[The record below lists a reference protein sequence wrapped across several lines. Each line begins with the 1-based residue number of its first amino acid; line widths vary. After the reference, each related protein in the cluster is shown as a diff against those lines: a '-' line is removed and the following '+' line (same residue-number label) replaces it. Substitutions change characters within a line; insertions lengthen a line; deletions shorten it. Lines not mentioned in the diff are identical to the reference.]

1 MTRIPS
7 TLSAELNSQVEV
19 ISGKFLTIWAPP
31 TDGDDER
38 NLTLRCAWSARGQQ
52 QMTVKPQRSSTA
64 ANLHTACQSVS
75 IINMDEQALLGLNPN
90 ADAHYRQRA
99 MAYFE
104 QLKESHDTWEVC
116 AEALANNAYSDDH
129 VKFFCFQVLEHQ
141 IKYRHGGLR
150 AAQQQLI
157 RETLMKWLQGQLMNS
172 QPEKPFI
179 RNKAAQVFA
188 LTFVM
193 DYLTHWPKFF
203 YDILSLVGLNPHGV
217 DVYLRTLM
225 AVDAEVVDRDILHT
239 PEEVRRNTLIKD
251 RMREQVIPSLVESWY
266 QILASYQQ
274 SHPEIT
280 CQCLEVVGAYVSWID
295 LSLIANERF
304 VNLLLSQMSVEELRE
319 EACDCLF
326 EIVNKGMDPTDKT
339 KLVESLCQALQSAGF
354 FNVDQE
360 DDVDFLAKFSRLV
373 NGMGQALVL
382 SWTKLAKSGDVKV
395 AAETLHALEAKVPL
409 LIKLLVHED
418 DDISAN
424 VVGFCYDYL
433 HVLKQGSDWRSSM
446 RQVGRGGQD
455 AIEEY
460 RESDKLPQLTDQ
472 QKSNVEAIML
482 AVMKKLTYDDE
493 YNFENEGED
502 EAMFVE
508 YRKQLK
514 MLLDRLAQVSP
525 DLLLEAV
532 RRVFSTSMQAWQ
544 TASFMEVEVSI
555 RLLYM
560 LGEALPASHGAHF
573 SGDTAKT
580 SALQDMM
587 RTLVS
592 CGVSGYHHTSVALE
606 FFETVVRYDKFFL
619 VEPQHI
625 PNVLMAFLDQR
636 GLRHSS
642 PKVRSRAAYLFSR
655 FVKTLHKH
663 MNAFIED
670 ILTRIQ
676 DLLELAPPENG
687 FPALLTSDDQLFMF
701 ETAGVLI
708 VNGDS
713 PAERKQALMRSLLAP
728 LTDAFR
734 LLLAKLAN
742 EREEDRQAA
751 LADCLSHAVGF
762 ASRTSK
768 AFSNKQTVKHCGCS
782 EVYRDCLQTF
792 LPALS
797 CPVQRGALRS
807 AVRSFLHRMIICLD
821 EDVLPFI
828 PAASEHMLKDCEP
841 RDLQEL
847 IPLISQI
854 TAKFKNQVSPFLQQV
869 FMPLVLAIFE
879 VLGRP
884 AEENDQAAALEKQ
897 MLRRSYFTFIQTIA
911 SSGMNE
917 VMASQGVENIER
929 VLFTII
935 QGAVDFPDPIA
946 QKTCFIIL
954 SKLVELWGGK
964 DGMVGF
970 PDFIYKHI
978 VPACFLAPLKHTFDL
993 TDAQTVLTLSECAL
1007 TLKMIHLKRGAE
1019 FIQYLQTEY
1028 LPSLQVAPEITQ
1040 ELCQVLQQPDVK
1052 VLKNYIKAFF
1062 QRAKL

>member
-1 MTRIPS
+1 M
-7 TLSAELNSQVEV
+7 
-19 ISGKFLTIWAPP
+19 
-31 TDGDDER
+31 
-38 NLTLRCAWSARGQQ
+38 
-52 QMTVKPQRSSTA
+52 
-64 ANLHTACQSVS
+64 ACQSVAAV
-75 IINMDEQALLGLNPN
+75 MDEQALLGLNPN
-90 ADAHYRQRA
+90 ADARYRQRA

-104 QLKESHDTWEVC
+104 QLKESQDAWEVC
-116 AEALANNAYSDDH
+116 AEALAKGIYNDDH

-141 IKYRHGGLR
+141 IKFRHAGLS
-150 AAQQQLI
+150 AVQQQLI
-157 RETLMKWLQGQLMNS
+157 RETLMKWLQCQLMNN

-193 DYLTHWPKFF
+193 EYLTLWPKFF
-203 YDILSLVGLNPHGV
+203 FDILSLVGLNPHGV
-217 DVYLRTLM
+217 DIYLRTLM
-225 AVDAEVVDRDILHT
+225 AIDAEVVDRDILHS
-239 PEEVRRNTLIKD
+239 PEETRRNTLIKD
-251 RMREQVIPSLVESWY
+251 GMREQCIPHLVESWF
-266 QILASYQQ
+266 QILQTYQQ
-274 SHPEIT
+274 SHPELT

-295 LSLIANERF
+295 LNLIANDRF

-326 EIVNKGMDPTDKT
+326 EIINKGMDPVDKT
-339 KLVESLCQALQSAGF
+339 KLVESLCQVLQSAGF
-354 FNVDQE
+354 FNVEQE
-360 DDVDFLAKFSRLV
+360 EDVDFLAKFSRLV
-373 NGMGQALVL
+373 NGMGQSLVL
-382 SWTKLAKSGDVKV
+382 SWTKLAKAGNVKD
-395 AAETLHALEAKVPL
+395 AAETLQAVEAKVPL
-409 LIKLLVHED
+409 LLQLLVHED

-424 VVGFCYDYL
+424 IVGFCYEYL
-433 HVLKQGSDWRSSM
+433 HVLKQ
-446 RQVGRGGQD
+446 
-455 AIEEY
+455 
-460 RESDKLPQLTDQ
+460 LPQLTDQ
-472 QKSNVEAIML
+472 QKTNIEAVML

-525 DLLLEAV
+525 ELLLEAV
-532 RRVFSTSMQAWQ
+532 RRVFTNTMQNWQ
-544 TASFMEVEVSI
+544 TAPFMEVEVAI

-592 CGVSGYHHTSVALE
+592 CGVSSYQHSSVSLE
-606 FFETVVRYDKFFL
+606 FFETVVRYDKFFI

-636 GLRHSS
+636 GLRHNS
-642 PKVRSRAAYLFSR
+642 PKVRSRVAYLFSR
-655 FVKTLHKH
+655 FVKTLHSVDSKH

-687 FPALLTSDDQLFMF
+687 FLAMLTSDDQLFMF

-708 VNGDS
+708 VNS
-713 PAERKQALMRSLLAP
+713 ECPAERKQALMRSLLLP
-728 LTDAFR
+728 LMDVFR
-734 LLLAKLAN
+734 LLLAKLLQ
-742 EREEDRQAA
+742 ETEEERQAS

-768 AFSNKQTVKHCGCS
+768 AFSNKQTVKQCGCT
-782 EVYRDCLQTF
+782 EVYRDCMQTF

-797 CPVQRGALRS
+797 CPVQRGVLRS
-807 AVRSFLHRMIICLD
+807 SVRSFLHRMIICL
-821 EDVLPFI
+821 EEEVLPFV
-828 PAASEHMLKDCEP
+828 PAASEHMLKDCEAK
-841 RDLQEL
+841 DLQEF

-854 TAKFKNQVSPFLQQV
+854 TAKFKRQVSPFLQQV

-879 VLGRP
+879 VLARP
-884 AEENDQAAALEKQ
+884 AEDNDQAAALEKQ
-897 MLRRSYFTFIQTIA
+897 MLRRSYFTFIQTVTG
-911 SSGMNE
+911 SGMNE
-917 VMASQGVENIER
+917 VMANQGAENIER
-929 VLFTII
+929 VVFTII

-978 VPACFLAPLKHTFDL
+978 VPACFLAPLKPTFDL
-993 TDAQTVLTLSECAL
+993 SDAQTVLTLSECSL
-1007 TLKMIHLKRGAE
+1007 TLKMIHLKRGPE
-1019 FIQYLQTEY
+1019 FIQFLQQEY
-1028 LPSLQVAPEITQ
+1028 LPSLQVSPEISQ
-1040 ELCQVLQQPDVK
+1040 ELCQVIQQPDIK

>member
-1 MTRIPS
+1 M
-7 TLSAELNSQVEV
+7 
-19 ISGKFLTIWAPP
+19 
-31 TDGDDER
+31 
-38 NLTLRCAWSARGQQ
+38 
-52 QMTVKPQRSSTA
+52 
-64 ANLHTACQSVS
+64 ACQSVS

-90 ADAHYRQRA
+90 ADACYRQKA
-99 MAYFE
+99 MVYFE
-104 QLKESHDTWEVC
+104 QLKESQDAWEVC
-116 AEALANNAYSDDH
+116 AEALAKGIYSDDH

-141 IKYRHGGLR
+141 IKYRHGGLSP
-150 AAQQQLI
+150 AQQQLI
-157 RETLMKWLQGQLMNS
+157 RETLMKWLQGQ
-172 QPEKPFI
+172 
-179 RNKAAQVFA
+179 
-188 LTFVM
+188 
-193 DYLTHWPKFF
+193 
-203 YDILSLVGLNPHGV
+203 
-217 DVYLRTLM
+217 
-225 AVDAEVVDRDILHT
+225 
-239 PEEVRRNTLIKD
+239 EVRRNTLIKD
-251 RMREQVIPSLVESWY
+251 GMREQVIPSLVESWY
-266 QILASYQQ
+266 QILGAYQQ

-295 LSLIANERF
+295 LNLIANDRF
-304 VNLLLSQMSVEELRE
+304 VNLLLSQMSVEDLRE
-319 EACDCLF
+319 EACDCLY
-326 EIVNKGMDPTDKT
+326 EIVCKGMAPTDKT
-339 KLVESLCQALQSAGF
+339 KLVESLCQVLQSAGF

-360 DDVDFLAKFSRLV
+360 EDVDFLAKFSRLV
-373 NGMGQALVL
+373 NGMGQSLVL
-382 SWTKLAKSGDVKV
+382 SWTKLAKGGAVKE
-395 AAETLHALEAKVPL
+395 AAEALRALETKVPL
-409 LIKLLVHED
+409 LLQLLVHDD

-424 VVGFCYDYL
+424 IVGFCYDYL
-433 HVLKQGSDWRSSM
+433 NVLKQGSEWQSHM
-446 RQVGRGGQD
+446 PQVGRGGQE

-460 RESDKLPQLTDQ
+460 WDSDKFPLLTDQ
-472 QKSNVEAIML
+472 QKTHVEDIML
-482 AVMKKLTYDDE
+482 AVMKKLTYDEE
-493 YNFENEGED
+493 YNFDNEGED

-532 RRVFSTSMQAWQ
+532 GRVFNNTIQRWQ
-544 TASFMEVEVSI
+544 TASFMEVEVAI

-592 CGVSGYHHTSVALE
+592 SGLSGYQHTSVSLE

-625 PNVLMAFLDQR
+625 PIVLMSFLDHR

-642 PKVRSRAAYLFSR
+642 PKVRSRVAYLFSR

-663 MNAFIED
+663 MNSFIED
-670 ILTRIQ
+670 ILSRIQ

-687 FPALLTSDDQLFMF
+687 FPALLTSDDQLFIF

-708 VNGDS
+708 VHGES
-713 PAERKQALMRSLLAP
+713 PAERKQALMRSLLTP

-734 LLLAKLAN
+734 LLLAKLAS
-742 EREEDRQAA
+742 EREEERQAA

-768 AFSNKQTVKHCGCS
+768 AFSNKQTVKQCGCT

-797 CPVQRGALRS
+797 CPVQRGSLRS
-807 AVRSFLHRMIICLD
+807 AVRSFLHRMIICL
-821 EDVLPFI
+821 EEEVLPFV
-828 PAASEHMLKDCEP
+828 PAASEHMLKDCEA
-841 RDLQEL
+841 RDLQEF

-854 TAKFKNQVSPFLQQV
+854 TAKFKDQVSPFLQQV

-879 VLGRP
+879 VLCRP
-884 AEENDQAAALEKQ
+884 AEDNDQAAALEKQ
-897 MLRRSYFTFIQTIA
+897 MLRRSYFTFIQTIT

-917 VMASQGVENIER
+917 VLANQGVENVER

-964 DGMVGF
+964 DGMAGF

-978 VPACFLAPLKHTFDL
+978 VPACFLAPLKPSFDL

-1007 TLKMIHLKRGAE
+1007 TLKMIHLRRGPE
-1019 FIQYLQTEY
+1019 FIQYLQQEY
-1028 LPSLQVAPEITQ
+1028 LPSLQVSPEITQ
-1040 ELCQVLQQPDVK
+1040 EVCQVLQQPDAK
-1052 VLKNYIKAFF
+1052 VLKNYMKAFF

>member
-1 MTRIPS
+1 M
-7 TLSAELNSQVEV
+7 
-19 ISGKFLTIWAPP
+19 
-31 TDGDDER
+31 
-38 NLTLRCAWSARGQQ
+38 
-52 QMTVKPQRSSTA
+52 
-64 ANLHTACQSVS
+64 ACQSVS

-90 ADAHYRQRA
+90 ADACYRQKA
-99 MAYFE
+99 MVYFE
-104 QLKESHDTWEVC
+104 QLKESQDAWEVC
-116 AEALANNAYSDDH
+116 AEALAKDIYSDDH

-141 IKYRHGGLR
+141 IKYRHGGLSP
-150 AAQQQLI
+150 AQQQLI
-157 RETLMKWLQGQLMNS
+157 RESLMKWLQCQLMNS

-193 DYLTHWPKFF
+193 EYLTHWPKFF
-203 YDILSLVGLNPHGV
+203 YDLLSLVGLNPHGV

-225 AVDAEVVDRDILHT
+225 AIDAEVVDRDILHS

-251 RMREQVIPSLVESWY
+251 GMREQVIPSLVESWY
-266 QILASYQQ
+266 QILGAYQQ

-295 LSLIANERF
+295 LNLIANDRF
-304 VNLLLSQMSVEELRE
+304 INLLLSQMSVEDLRE

-339 KLVESLCQALQSAGF
+339 KLIESLCQVLQSAGF

-360 DDVDFLAKFSRLV
+360 EDVDFLAKFSRLV
-373 NGMGQALVL
+373 NGMGQSLVL
-382 SWTKLAKSGDVKV
+382 SWTKLAKGGEVND
-395 AAETLHALEAKVPL
+395 AAEALRALEAKVPL
-409 LIKLLVHED
+409 LLQLLVHDD

-424 VVGFCYDYL
+424 IVGFCYDYL
-433 HVLKQGSDWRSSM
+433 NVLKQFP
-446 RQVGRGGQD
+446 
-455 AIEEY
+455 
-460 RESDKLPQLTDQ
+460 LLTDQ
-472 QKSNVEAIML
+472 QKTNVEVIML
-482 AVMKKLTYDDE
+482 AVMKKLTYDEE
-493 YNFENEGED
+493 YNFDNEGED

-532 RRVFSTSMQAWQ
+532 GRVFNTTVQRWQ
-544 TASFMEVEVSI
+544 TASFMEVEVAI

-592 CGVSGYHHTSVALE
+592 SGLSGYQHTSVSLE

-625 PNVLMAFLDQR
+625 PNVLMAFLDHR

-642 PKVRSRAAYLFSR
+642 PKVRSRVAYLFSR

-663 MNAFIED
+663 MNSFIED
-670 ILTRIQ
+670 ILSRIQ

-687 FPALLTSDDQLFMF
+687 FPALLTSDDQLFIF

-708 VNGDS
+708 VHGES
-713 PAERKQALMRSLLAP
+713 PAERKQALMRSLLTP

-734 LLLAKLAN
+734 LLLVKLAS
-742 EREEDRQAA
+742 ERDEERRAA

-768 AFSNKQTVKHCGCS
+768 AFSNKQTVKQCGCS

-797 CPVQRGALRS
+797 CPVQRGSLRS
-807 AVRSFLHRMIICLD
+807 AVRSFLHRMIICL
-821 EDVLPFI
+821 EEEVLPFV
-828 PAASEHMLKDCEP
+828 PAASEHMLKDCEAK
-841 RDLQEL
+841 DLQEF

-854 TAKFKNQVSPFLQQV
+854 TAKFKDQVSPFLQQV

-879 VLGRP
+879 VLCRA
-884 AEENDQAAALEKQ
+884 AEDNDQTAALEKQ
-897 MLRRSYFTFIQTIA
+897 MLRRSYFTFIQTIT

-917 VMASQGVENIER
+917 VLANQGAENVER

-946 QKTCFIIL
+946 QKSCFIIL

-964 DGMVGF
+964 DGMAGF

-978 VPACFLAPLKHTFDL
+978 VPACFLAPLKPSFDL

-1007 TLKMIHLKRGAE
+1007 TLKMIHLRRGPE
-1019 FIQYLQTEY
+1019 FIQYLQEY
-1028 LPSLQVAPEITQ
+1028 LPSLQVSPEITQ
-1040 ELCQVLQQPDVK
+1040 EVCQVLQQPDAK
-1052 VLKNYIKAFF
+1052 VFKNYMKAFF

>member
-1 MTRIPS
+1 M
-7 TLSAELNSQVEV
+7 
-19 ISGKFLTIWAPP
+19 
-31 TDGDDER
+31 
-38 NLTLRCAWSARGQQ
+38 
-52 QMTVKPQRSSTA
+52 
-64 ANLHTACQSVS
+64 ACQSAPVV
-75 IINMDEQALLGLNPN
+75 MDEQALLGLNPN
-90 ADAHYRQRA
+90 ADACYRQRA
-99 MAYFE
+99 LAYFE
-104 QLKESHDTWEVC
+104 QLKESQDAWEMC
-116 AEALANNAYSDDH
+116 AEALAKGFYSDDH

-141 IKYRHGGLR
+141 IKYRHGGLS

-157 RETLMKWLQGQLMNS
+157 RETLMKWLQTQLMNVH
-172 QPEKPFI
+172 QEKPFI

-188 LTFVM
+188 LTFVRE
-193 DYLTHWPKFF
+193 YLTHWPKFF
-203 YDILSLVGLNPHGV
+203 FDILTLIGLNPHGV

-225 AVDAEVVDRDILHT
+225 AIDAEVVDRDIMHSA
-239 PEEVRRNTLIKD
+239 EETRRNTLIKD
-251 RMREQVIPSLVESWY
+251 TMREQCIPSLVESWF
-266 QILASYQQ
+266 QILQAYQQ
-274 SHPEIT
+274 SHSELT

-295 LSLIANERF
+295 LNLIANDRF
-304 VNLLLSQMSVEELRE
+304 VNLLLSQMSVEDLRE

-326 EIVNKGMDPTDKT
+326 EIVNKGMDPVDKT
-339 KLVESLCQALQSAGF
+339 KLVELLCQVLQSAGF
-354 FNVDQE
+354 FNVEQE
-360 DDVDFLAKFSRLV
+360 EDVDFLAKFSRLV
-373 NGMGQALVL
+373 NGMGQSLVL
-382 SWTKLAKSGDVKV
+382 SWTKLHKGGNVKV
-395 AAETLHALEAKVPL
+395 ATETLRALEAKVPL
-409 LIKLLVHED
+409 MLQLLVHED

-424 VVGFCYDYL
+424 IVGFCYEYL
-433 HVLKQGSDWRSSM
+433 HVLKQ
-446 RQVGRGGQD
+446 
-455 AIEEY
+455 
-460 RESDKLPQLTDQ
+460 LPLLTDQ
-472 QKSNVEAIML
+472 QKANVEAIML

-525 DLLLEAV
+525 ELLLEAV
-532 RRVFSTSMQAWQ
+532 RRVFNNTLLGWQ
-544 TASFMEVEVSI
+544 TAPFMEVEVAI

-573 SGDTAKT
+573 TGDATKAST
-580 SALQDMM
+580 LQEMM
-587 RTLVS
+587 RTLVNS
-592 CGVSGYHHTSVALE
+592 GVSEYQHSSVTLE

-625 PNVLMAFLDQR
+625 PNVLMAFLDHR

-642 PKVRSRAAYLFSR
+642 PKVRSRVAYLFSR

-670 ILTRIQ
+670 ILSRIQ

-687 FPALLTSDDQLFMF
+687 FPALLTSDDQLFIF

-708 VNGDS
+708 VYGES

-728 LTDAFR
+728 LMDGFR
-734 LLLAKLAN
+734 LLLAKLPQEADE
-742 EREEDRQAA
+742 ERQLV

-768 AFSNKQTVKHCGCS
+768 AFSNKQTVKQCGCS
-782 EVYRDCLQTF
+782 EVYRDCLQCF

-797 CPVQRGALRS
+797 CPVQRGALRG
-807 AVRSFLHRMIICLD
+807 AVRSFLHRMIICL
-821 EDVLPFI
+821 EEEVLPFI

-841 RDLQEL
+841 KDLQEF

-854 TAKFKNQVSPFLQQV
+854 TAKFKGQVSPFLQQV

-884 AEENDQAAALEKQ
+884 AEENDQAAALDKQ
-897 MLRRSYFTFIQTIA
+897 MLRRSYFSFIQTVTG
-911 SSGMNE
+911 SGMNE
-917 VMASQGVENIER
+917 VMANQGAENVER

-954 SKLVELWGGK
+954 TKLVELWGGK
-964 DGMVGF
+964 DGLVGF

-978 VPACFLAPLKHTFDL
+978 VPACFLAPLKPTFDL
-993 TDAQTVLTLSECAL
+993 SDAQTVLTLSECTL
-1007 TLKMIHLKRGAE
+1007 TLKMIHLKRGPE
-1019 FIQYLQTEY
+1019 FIQFLQQEY
-1028 LPSLQVAPEITQ
+1028 LPSLQVSPDITQ

-1052 VLKNYIKAFF
+1052 VLKNYMKAFF

>member
-1 MTRIPS
+1 
-7 TLSAELNSQVEV
+7 
-19 ISGKFLTIWAPP
+19 
-31 TDGDDER
+31 
-38 NLTLRCAWSARGQQ
+38 
-52 QMTVKPQRSSTA
+52 
-64 ANLHTACQSVS
+64 
-75 IINMDEQALLGLNPN
+75 
-90 ADAHYRQRA
+90 A

-104 QLKESHDTWEVC
+104 QLKESQDAWEVC
-116 AEALANNAYSDDH
+116 AEALAKGIYSDDH

-141 IKYRHGGLR
+141 IKFRHAGLS
-150 AAQQQLI
+150 AVQQQLI
-157 RETLMKWLQGQLMNS
+157 RETLMKWLQCQLMNT

-188 LTFVM
+188 LTFIM
-193 DYLTHWPKFF
+193 EYLTLWPKFF
-203 YDILSLVGLNPHGV
+203 FDILSLVGLNPHGV
-217 DVYLRTLM
+217 DIYLRTLM
-225 AVDAEVVDRDILHT
+225 AIDAEVVDRDILHT
-239 PEEVRRNTLIKD
+239 PEETRRNTLIKD
-251 RMREQVIPSLVESWY
+251 GMREQCIPHLVESWF
-266 QILASYQQ
+266 QILQTYQQ
-274 SHPEIT
+274 SHPELT

-295 LSLIANERF
+295 LNLIANDRF

-326 EIVNKGMDPTDKT
+326 EIVNKGMDPVDKT
-339 KLVESLCQALQSAGF
+339 KLVESLCQVLQSAGF
-354 FNVDQE
+354 FNVEQE
-360 DDVDFLAKFSRLV
+360 EDVDFLAKFSRLV
-373 NGMGQALVL
+373 NGMGQSLVL
-382 SWTKLAKSGDVKV
+382 SWTKLAKTGNVKA
-395 AAETLHALEAKVPL
+395 AAETLQAVESKVPL
-409 LIKLLVHED
+409 LLQLLVHED

-424 VVGFCYDYL
+424 IVGFCYEYL
-433 HVLKQGSDWRSSM
+433 HVLKQ
-446 RQVGRGGQD
+446 
-455 AIEEY
+455 
-460 RESDKLPQLTDQ
+460 LPQLTDQ
-472 QKSNVEAIML
+472 QKTNIEAIML

-525 DLLLEAV
+525 ELLLEAV
-532 RRVFSTSMQAWQ
+532 RRVFTNTMQNWQ
-544 TASFMEVEVSI
+544 TALFMEVEVAI

-592 CGVSGYHHTSVALE
+592 CNVSSYQHSSVSLE
-606 FFETVVRYDKFFL
+606 FFETVVRYDKFFI

-636 GLRHSS
+636 GLRHNS
-642 PKVRSRAAYLFSR
+642 PKVRSRVAYLFSR
-655 FVKTLHKH
+655 FVKTLQCLSRFLSVTSVLLSVDSKH

-687 FPALLTSDDQLFMF
+687 FPALLTSDDQLFIF

-708 VNGDS
+708 VNAES
-713 PAERKQALMRSLLAP
+713 PVERKQALMRSLLLP
-728 LTDAFR
+728 LMDAFR
-734 LLLAKLAN
+734 LLLAKLPQ
-742 EREEDRQAA
+742 ETEEERQAA

-768 AFSNKQTVKHCGCS
+768 AFSNKQTVKQCGCT

-797 CPVQRGALRS
+797 CPVQRGVLRS
-807 AVRSFLHRMIICLD
+807 SVRSFLHRMIICL
-821 EDVLPFI
+821 EEEVLPFV
-828 PAASEHMLKDCEP
+828 PAASEHMLKDCEAK
-841 RDLQEL
+841 DLQEF

-854 TAKFKNQVSPFLQQV
+854 TAKFKLIDNRLFLPLPRQRQVSPFLQQV

-879 VLGRP
+879 VLARP
-884 AEENDQAAALEKQ
+884 AEDNDQAAALEKQ
-897 MLRRSYFTFIQTIA
+897 MLRRSYFTFIQTITG
-911 SSGMNE
+911 SGMNE
-917 VMASQGVENIER
+917 VMANQGAENIER
-929 VLFTII
+929 VVFTII

-978 VPACFLAPLKHTFDL
+978 VPACFLAPLKPTFDL
-993 TDAQTVLTLSECAL
+993 SDAQTVLTLSECAL
-1007 TLKMIHLKRGAE
+1007 TLKMIHLKRGPE
-1019 FIQYLQTEY
+1019 FIQFLQQEY
-1028 LPSLQVAPEITQ
+1028 LPSLQVSPEIS
-1040 ELCQVLQQPDVK
+1040 QVRHPEIFLPFSHLFLQTE
-1052 VLKNYIKAFF
+1052 KNLNI
-1062 QRAKL
+1062 

>member
-1 MTRIPS
+1 RP
-7 TLSAELNSQVEV
+7 
-19 ISGKFLTIWAPP
+19 IS
-31 TDGDDER
+31 
-38 NLTLRCAWSARGQQ
+38 C
-52 QMTVKPQRSSTA
+52 
-64 ANLHTACQSVS
+64 
-75 IINMDEQALLGLNPN
+75 
-90 ADAHYRQRA
+90 
-99 MAYFE
+99 
-104 QLKESHDTWEVC
+104 
-116 AEALANNAYSDDH
+116 DDH

-141 IKYRHGGLR
+141 IKYR
-150 AAQQQLI
+150 
-157 RETLMKWLQGQLMNS
+157 
-172 QPEKPFI
+172 
-179 RNKAAQVFA
+179 
-188 LTFVM
+188 
-193 DYLTHWPKFF
+193 
-203 YDILSLVGLNPHGV
+203 
-217 DVYLRTLM
+217 TLM
-225 AVDAEVVDRDILHT
+225 AIDAEVVDRDILHS

-251 RMREQVIPSLVESWY
+251 GMREQVIPSLVESWY
-266 QILASYQQ
+266 QILGAYQQ

-295 LSLIANERF
+295 LNLIANDRF
-304 VNLLLSQMSVEELRE
+304 VNLLLSQMSVEDLRE

-339 KLVESLCQALQSAGF
+339 KLVESLCQVLQSAGF

-360 DDVDFLAKFSRLV
+360 EDVDFLAKFSRLV
-373 NGMGQALVL
+373 NGMGQSLVL
-382 SWTKLAKSGDVKV
+382 SWTKLAKGGDVKA
-395 AAETLHALEAKVPL
+395 AAEALRALETKVPL
-409 LIKLLVHED
+409 LLQLLVHDD

-424 VVGFCYDYL
+424 IVGFCYDYL
-433 HVLKQGSDWRSSM
+433 NVLKQD
-446 RQVGRGGQD
+446 
-455 AIEEY
+455 
-460 RESDKLPQLTDQ
+460 
-472 QKSNVEAIML
+472 IML
-482 AVMKKLTYDDE
+482 AVMKKLTYDEE
-493 YNFENEGED
+493 YNFDNEGED

-532 RRVFSTSMQAWQ
+532 GRVFNNTIQRWQ
-544 TASFMEVEVSI
+544 TASFMEVEVAI

-592 CGVSGYHHTSVALE
+592 SGLSGYQHT

-625 PNVLMAFLDQR
+625 PNVLMSFLDHR

-642 PKVRSRAAYLFSR
+642 PKVRSRVAYLFSR

-663 MNAFIED
+663 MNSFIED
-670 ILTRIQ
+670 ILSRIQ

-687 FPALLTSDDQLFMF
+687 FPALLTSDDQLFIF

-708 VNGDS
+708 VHGES
-713 PAERKQALMRSLLAP
+713 PAERKQALMRSLLTP

-734 LLLAKLAN
+734 LLLAKLAS
-742 EREEDRQAA
+742 EREEERQAA

-768 AFSNKQTVKHCGCS
+768 AFSNKQTVKQCGCT

-797 CPVQRGALRS
+797 CPVQRGSLRS
-807 AVRSFLHRMIICLD
+807 AVRSFLHRMIICL
-821 EDVLPFI
+821 EEEVLPFV
-828 PAASEHMLKDCEP
+828 PAASEHMLKDCEAK
-841 RDLQEL
+841 DLQEF

-854 TAKFKNQVSPFLQQV
+854 TAKFKDQVSPFLQQV

-879 VLGRP
+879 VLCRP
-884 AEENDQAAALEKQ
+884 AEDNDQAAALEKQ
-897 MLRRSYFTFIQTIA
+897 MLRRSYFTFIQTIT

-917 VMASQGVENIER
+917 VLANQGVENVER

-964 DGMVGF
+964 DGMAGF

-978 VPACFLAPLKHTFDL
+978 VPACFLAPLKPSFDL
-993 TDAQTVLTLSECAL
+993 TDAQTVL
-1007 TLKMIHLKRGAE
+1007 GPE
-1019 FIQYLQTEY
+1019 FIQYLQQEY
-1028 LPSLQVAPEITQ
+1028 LPSLQVSPDITQ
-1040 ELCQVLQQPDVK
+1040 EVCQVLQQPDAK
-1052 VLKNYIKAFF
+1052 VLKNYMKAFF

>member
-1 MTRIPS
+1 
-7 TLSAELNSQVEV
+7 
-19 ISGKFLTIWAPP
+19 
-31 TDGDDER
+31 
-38 NLTLRCAWSARGQQ
+38 
-52 QMTVKPQRSSTA
+52 
-64 ANLHTACQSVS
+64 
-75 IINMDEQALLGLNPN
+75 MDEQALLGLNPN
-90 ADAHYRQRA
+90 ADARYRQRA

-104 QLKESHDTWEVC
+104 QLKESQDAWEVC
-116 AEALANNAYSDDH
+116 AEALAKGIYNDDH

-141 IKYRHGGLR
+141 IKYRHAGLS
-150 AAQQQLI
+150 AVQQQLI
-157 RETLMKWLQGQLMNS
+157 RETLMKWLQCQLMNS

-193 DYLTHWPKFF
+193 EYVTLWPKFF
-203 YDILSLVGLNPHGV
+203 FDILSLVGLNPHGV
-217 DVYLRTLM
+217 DIYLRTLM
-225 AVDAEVVDRDILHT
+225 AIDAEVVDRDILHS
-239 PEEVRRNTLIKD
+239 PETRRNTLIKD
-251 RMREQVIPSLVESWY
+251 TMREQCIPNLVESWF
-266 QILASYQQ
+266 QILQAYQQ
-274 SHPEIT
+274 SHPELT

-295 LSLIANERF
+295 LNLIANDRF
-304 VNLLLSQMSVEELRE
+304 VNLLLSHMSVEELRE

-326 EIVNKGMDPTDKT
+326 EIVNKGMDPVDKT
-339 KLVESLCQALQSAGF
+339 KLVESLCQVLQSAGF
-354 FNVDQE
+354 FNVEQE
-360 DDVDFLAKFSRLV
+360 EDVDFLAKFSRLV
-373 NGMGQALVL
+373 NGMGQSLVL
-382 SWTKLAKSGDVKV
+382 SWTKLVKAGNVKV
-395 AAETLHALEAKVPL
+395 AADTLQAVEAKVPL
-409 LIKLLVHED
+409 LLQLLVHED

-424 VVGFCYDYL
+424 IVGFCYDYL
-433 HVLKQGSDWRSSM
+433 HVLKQ
-446 RQVGRGGQD
+446 
-455 AIEEY
+455 
-460 RESDKLPQLTDQ
+460 LPQLTDQ
-472 QKSNVEAIML
+472 QKANIEAIML

-525 DLLLEAV
+525 ELLLEAV
-532 RRVFSTSMQAWQ
+532 RRVFTNTMQNWQ
-544 TASFMEVEVSI
+544 TALFMEVEVAI

-592 CGVSGYHHTSVALE
+592 CGVSGYQHTSVSLE
-606 FFETVVRYDKFFL
+606 FFETVVRYDKFFI

-642 PKVRSRAAYLFSR
+642 PKVRSRVAYLFSR
-655 FVKTLHKH
+655 FVKTLQQLRFLLIS
-663 MNAFIED
+663 FITSISD
-670 ILTRIQ
+670 FQ
-676 DLLELAPPENG
+676 ENG

-708 VNGDS
+708 VNGES
-713 PAERKQALMRSLLAP
+713 PAERKQALMRSLLTP
-728 LTDAFR
+728 LMDAFR
-734 LLLAKLAN
+734 LLLAKLPQ
-742 EREEDRQAA
+742 ETEEERQAA

-768 AFSNKQTVKHCGCS
+768 AFSNKQTVKQCGCT
-782 EVYRDCLQTF
+782 EVYRDCLQAF

-797 CPVQRGALRS
+797 CPVQRGPLRS
-807 AVRSFLHRMIICLD
+807 SVRSFLHRMIICL
-821 EDVLPFI
+821 EEEVLPFI
-828 PAASEHMLKDCEP
+828 PAASEHMLKDCEAK
-841 RDLQEL
+841 DLQEF

-854 TAKFKNQVSPFLQQV
+854 TAKFKRQVSPFLQQV

-879 VLGRP
+879 VLARP
-884 AEENDQAAALEKQ
+884 AEDNDQAAALEKQ
-897 MLRRSYFTFIQTIA
+897 MLRRSYFCFIQTIA

-917 VMASQGVENIER
+917 VMANQGAENIER
-929 VLFTII
+929 VVFTII

-978 VPACFLAPLKHTFDL
+978 VPACFLAPLKPTFDL

-1007 TLKMIHLKRGAE
+1007 TLKIIHLKRGPE
-1019 FIQYLQTEY
+1019 FIQFLQQEY
-1028 LPSLQVAPEITQ
+1028 LPSLQVSPEIAQ

-1052 VLKNYIKAFF
+1052 VLKTYIKV
-1062 QRAKL
+1062 RADERDSSLILKNVILCHVPPSCYEGQ

>member
-1 MTRIPS
+1 M
-7 TLSAELNSQVEV
+7 
-19 ISGKFLTIWAPP
+19 
-31 TDGDDER
+31 
-38 NLTLRCAWSARGQQ
+38 
-52 QMTVKPQRSSTA
+52 
-64 ANLHTACQSVS
+64 ACQSVS
-75 IINMDEQALLGLNPN
+75 IIDMDEQALLGLNPN
-90 ADAHYRQRA
+90 ADACYRQRA
-99 MAYFE
+99 IAYFE
-104 QLKESHDTWEVC
+104 QLKESHDAWEVC
-116 AEALANNAYSDDH
+116 AEALAKSVYSDDH
-129 VKFFCFQVLEHQ
+129 VKFFCFQ
-141 IKYRHGGLR
+141 
-150 AAQQQLI
+150 
-157 RETLMKWLQGQLMNS
+157 LMNT
-172 QPEKPFI
+172 QAEKPFI

-193 DYLTHWPKFF
+193 EYLTHWPKFF
-203 YDILSLVGLNPHGV
+203 FDILSLVGLNPHGV
-217 DVYLRTLM
+217 DIYLRTLM
-225 AVDAEVVDRDILHT
+225 AIDAEVVDRDIVHT
-239 PEEVRRNTLIKD
+239 AEEVRRNTLIKD
-251 RMREQVIPSLVESWY
+251 NMREHVIPSLVESWY
-266 QILASYQQ
+266 QILGAYQQ

-295 LSLIANERF
+295 LNLIANDRF
-304 VNLLLSQMSVEELRE
+304 VNLLLSQMCVEDLRE

-339 KLVESLCQALQSAGF
+339 KLIESLCQVLQSAGF
-354 FNVDQE
+354 FNVD
-360 DDVDFLAKFSRLV
+360 KT
-373 NGMGQALVL
+373 VL
-382 SWTKLAKSGDVKV
+382 GDVKV
-395 AAETLHALEAKVPL
+395 AAETLRALEAKVPL

-424 VVGFCYDYL
+424 IVGFCYDYL
-433 HVLKQGSDWRSSM
+433 HVLKQ
-446 RQVGRGGQD
+446 
-455 AIEEY
+455 
-460 RESDKLPQLTDQ
+460 LPLLTDQ
-472 QKSNVEAIML
+472 QKANVEAIML

-493 YNFENEGED
+493 YNFDNEGED

-525 DLLLEAV
+525 ELLLEAV
-532 RRVFSTSMQAWQ
+532 RRVFSSTMQTWQ
-544 TASFMEVEVSI
+544 TASFMEVEVAI

-580 SALQDMM
+580 STLQDMM

-592 CGVSGYHHTSVALE
+592 CGVSSYQHTSVVLE

-625 PNVLMAFLDQR
+625 PNVLMAFLDHR

-642 PKVRSRAAYLFSR
+642 PKVRSRVAYLFSR

-676 DLLELAPPENG
+676 DLLELVPPENG
-687 FPALLTSDDQLFMF
+687 VPALLTSDDQLFVF
-701 ETAGVLI
+701 ETAGVLV
-708 VNGDS
+708 VNGEG
-713 PAERKQALMRSLLAP
+713 PAERKQALMRSLLMP

-734 LLLAKLAN
+734 LLLAKLAT
-742 EREEDRQAA
+742 EREEERQAV

-768 AFSNKQTVKHCGCS
+768 AFSNKQTVKHCGCT

-807 AVRSFLHRMIICLD
+807 AVRSFLHRMIICL
-821 EDVLPFI
+821 EEEVLPFI

-841 RDLQEL
+841 KDLQEF

-854 TAKFKNQVSPFLQQV
+854 TANQVL
-869 FMPLVLAIFE
+869 E
-879 VLGRP
+879 D
-884 AEENDQAAALEKQ
+884 NDQAAALEKQ

-954 SKLVELWGGK
+954 SKLVELWGAK

-978 VPACFLAPLKHTFDL
+978 VPACFLAPLKPTFDL

-1007 TLKMIHLKRGAE
+1007 TLKMIHHKRGHE

-1028 LPSLQVAPEITQ
+1028 LPSLQVSPEITQ

-1052 VLKNYIKAFF
+1052 VLKNYIKVRI
-1062 QRAKL
+1062 QWRKP

>member
-1 MTRIPS
+1 M
-7 TLSAELNSQVEV
+7 
-19 ISGKFLTIWAPP
+19 
-31 TDGDDER
+31 
-38 NLTLRCAWSARGQQ
+38 
-52 QMTVKPQRSSTA
+52 
-64 ANLHTACQSVS
+64 ACQSVS

-90 ADAHYRQRA
+90 ADACYRQKA
-99 MAYFE
+99 MVYFE
-104 QLKESHDTWEVC
+104 QLKESQDAWEVC
-116 AEALANNAYSDDH
+116 AEALA
-129 VKFFCFQVLEHQ
+129 KG
-141 IKYRHGGLR
+141 IYRDGTVSFYP
-150 AAQQQLI
+150 AQQQLI

-193 DYLTHWPKFF
+193 EYLTHWPKFF
-203 YDILSLVGLNPHGV
+203 HDLLSLVGLNPHGV

-225 AVDAEVVDRDILHT
+225 AIDAEVVDRDILHS

-251 RMREQVIPSLVESWY
+251 GMREQVIPSLVESWY
-266 QILASYQQ
+266 QILGAYQQ

-295 LSLIANERF
+295 LNLIANDRYVSLSVVSLSVVSLSV
-304 VNLLLSQMSVEELRE
+304 VN
-319 EACDCLF
+319 
-326 EIVNKGMDPTDKT
+326 KT
-339 KLVESLCQALQSAGF
+339 KLVESLCQVLQSAGF

-360 DDVDFLAKFSRLV
+360 EDVDFLAKFSRLV
-373 NGMGQALVL
+373 NGMGQSLVL
-382 SWTKLAKSGDVKV
+382 SWTKLAKGGAVKE
-395 AAETLHALEAKVPL
+395 AAEALRALETKVPL
-409 LIKLLVHED
+409 LLQLLVHDD

-424 VVGFCYDYL
+424 IVGFCYDYL
-433 HVLKQGSDWRSSM
+433 NVLKQVRYTLL
-446 RQVGRGGQD
+446 VGNMD
-455 AIEEY
+455 
-460 RESDKLPQLTDQ
+460 
-472 QKSNVEAIML
+472 IML
-482 AVMKKLTYDDE
+482 AVMKKLTYDEE
-493 YNFENEGED
+493 YNFDNEGED

-532 RRVFSTSMQAWQ
+532 GRVFNNTIQRWQ
-544 TASFMEVEVSI
+544 TASFMEVEVAI

-592 CGVSGYHHTSVALE
+592 SGLSGYQHTSVSLE

-625 PNVLMAFLDQR
+625 PIVLMSFLDHR

-642 PKVRSRAAYLFSR
+642 PKVRSRVAYLFSR

-663 MNAFIED
+663 MNSFIED
-670 ILTRIQ
+670 ILSRIQ

-687 FPALLTSDDQLFMF
+687 FPALLTSDDQLFIF

-708 VNGDS
+708 VHGES
-713 PAERKQALMRSLLAP
+713 PAERKQALMRSLLTP

-734 LLLAKLAN
+734 LLLAKLAS
-742 EREEDRQAA
+742 EREEERQAA

-768 AFSNKQTVKHCGCS
+768 AFSNKQTVKQCGCT

-797 CPVQRGALRS
+797 CPVQRGSLRS
-807 AVRSFLHRMIICLD
+807 AVRSFLHRMIICL
-821 EDVLPFI
+821 EEEVLPFV
-828 PAASEHMLKDCEP
+828 PAASEHMLKDCEA
-841 RDLQEL
+841 RDLQEF

-854 TAKFKNQVSPFLQQV
+854 TAKFKFKVTRDLQEFIPLISVHVYGPLCLSPLQDQVSPFLQQV

-879 VLGRP
+879 VLCRP
-884 AEENDQAAALEKQ
+884 AEDNDQAAALEKQ
-897 MLRRSYFTFIQTIA
+897 MLRRSYFTFIQTIT

-917 VMASQGVENIER
+917 VLANQGVENVER

-964 DGMVGF
+964 DGMAGF

-978 VPACFLAPLKHTFDL
+978 VPACFLAPLKPSFDL

-1007 TLKMIHLKRGAE
+1007 TLKMIHLRRVSS
-1019 FIQYLQTEY
+1019 
-1028 LPSLQVAPEITQ
+1028 SLVFLSVEV
-1040 ELCQVLQQPDVK
+1040 CQVLQQPDAK
-1052 VLKNYIKAFF
+1052 VLKNYMKAFF

>member
-1 MTRIPS
+1 M
-7 TLSAELNSQVEV
+7 
-19 ISGKFLTIWAPP
+19 
-31 TDGDDER
+31 
-38 NLTLRCAWSARGQQ
+38 
-52 QMTVKPQRSSTA
+52 
-64 ANLHTACQSVS
+64 ACQSVS

-90 ADAHYRQRA
+90 ADACYRQKA
-99 MAYFE
+99 MVYFE
-104 QLKESHDTWEVC
+104 QLKESQDAWEVC
-116 AEALANNAYSDDH
+116 AEALAKDIYSDDH

-141 IKYRHGGLR
+141 IKYRHGGLSPV
-150 AAQQQLI
+150 QQQLI
-157 RETLMKWLQGQLMNS
+157 RETLMKWLQCQLMNS

-193 DYLTHWPKFF
+193 EYLTHWPKFF
-203 YDILSLVGLNPHGV
+203 YDLLSLVGLNPHGV

-225 AVDAEVVDRDILHT
+225 AIDAEVVDRDILHS

-251 RMREQVIPSLVESWY
+251 GMREQVIPSLVESWY
-266 QILASYQQ
+266 QILGAYQQ

-295 LSLIANERF
+295 LNLIANDRF
-304 VNLLLSQMSVEELRE
+304 INLLLSQMSVEDLRE

-339 KLVESLCQALQSAGF
+339 KLIESLCQVLQSAGF

-360 DDVDFLAKFSRLV
+360 EDVDFLAKFSRLV
-373 NGMGQALVL
+373 NGMGQSLVL
-382 SWTKLAKSGDVKV
+382 SWTKLAKGGDVNA
-395 AAETLHALEAKVPL
+395 AAEALRALEAKVPL
-409 LIKLLVHED
+409 LLQLLVHDD

-424 VVGFCYDYL
+424 IVGFCYDYL
-433 HVLKQGSDWRSSM
+433 NVLKQGSEWQSNM
-446 RQVGRGGQD
+446 LQVRRGGQE
-455 AIEEY
+455 AVEEY
-460 RESDKLPQLTDQ
+460 WESDKFPLLTDQ
-472 QKSNVEAIML
+472 QKTNVEVIML
-482 AVMKKLTYDDE
+482 AVMKKLTYDEE
-493 YNFENEGED
+493 YNFDNEGED

-532 RRVFSTSMQAWQ
+532 GRVFNNTVQRWQ
-544 TASFMEVEVSI
+544 TASFMEVEVAI

-587 RTLVS
+587 RT
-592 CGVSGYHHTSVALE
+592 
-606 FFETVVRYDKFFL
+606 
-619 VEPQHI
+619 
-625 PNVLMAFLDQR
+625 MAFLDHR

-642 PKVRSRAAYLFSR
+642 PKVRSRVAYLFSR

-663 MNAFIED
+663 MNSFIED
-670 ILTRIQ
+670 ILSRIQ
-676 DLLELAPPENG
+676 DLLELSPPENG
-687 FPALLTSDDQLFMF
+687 FPALLTSDDQLFIF

-708 VNGDS
+708 VHGES
-713 PAERKQALMRSLLAP
+713 PAERKQALMRSLLTP
-728 LTDAFR
+728 LTEAFR
-734 LLLAKLAN
+734 LLLVKLAS
-742 EREEDRQAA
+742 ERDEERRVA

-768 AFSNKQTVKHCGCS
+768 AFSNKQTVKQCGCS

-797 CPVQRGALRS
+797 CPVQRGSLRS
-807 AVRSFLHRMIICLD
+807 AVRSFLHRMIICL
-821 EDVLPFI
+821 EEEVLPFV
-828 PAASEHMLKDCEP
+828 PAASEHMLKDCEAK
-841 RDLQEL
+841 DLQEF

-854 TAKFKNQVSPFLQQV
+854 TAKFKDQVSPFLQQV

-879 VLGRP
+879 VLCRA
-884 AEENDQAAALEKQ
+884 AEDNDQTAALEKQ
-897 MLRRSYFTFIQTIA
+897 MLRRSYFTFIQTIT

-917 VMASQGVENIER
+917 VLANQGAENVER

-946 QKTCFIIL
+946 QKSCFIIL
-954 SKLVELWGGK
+954 SKLVELWGENNDPSLFNLWGGK
-964 DGMVGF
+964 DGMAGF

-978 VPACFLAPLKHTFDL
+978 VPACFLAPLKPSFDL

-1007 TLKMIHLKRGAE
+1007 TLKMIHLRRGPE
-1019 FIQYLQTEY
+1019 FIQYLQEY
-1028 LPSLQVAPEITQ
+1028 LPSLQVSPEITQ
-1040 ELCQVLQQPDVK
+1040 EVCQVLQQPDAK
-1052 VLKNYIKAFF
+1052 VFKNYMKAFF